1 MVSSTTQIQL
11 KISSS
16 HFARFKLCLRPLA
29 KDIKFDLNNDDLGPL
44 PPGKTIGDIFADF
57 YAYLLK
63 CSKLFISVLG

>member
-1 MVSSTTQIQL
+1 MVSSTTHQL

-16 HFARFKLCLRPLA
+16 HFVRFKLCLRP